1 MQITKRKDGI
11 IEPNIFSNENILS
24 ITILN
29 VSENIKLYQT
39 IMIELL

>member
-11 IEPNIFSNENILS
+11 IEANIFSNENILS

-29 VSENIKLYQT
+29 ISGNIKLYQT